1 MSILNYDKLMPAT
14 KSEIGSMSCE
24 RCDFTLNMPPSSP
37 QHANTRF
44 MPFDFADSEPISPK
58 PELSPGKSN
67 SDLPKEV
74 EKETD
79 GEGLKDAGPGGK
91 EKNGSSQFVRLN
103 VDERTVYEG
112 ELKDCEMHGH
122 GKLFVGESLLYAGEL
137 HHNVFH
143 GYGVLNNDGS
153 SLEGK
158 VAITQVRKGQNLNFL
173 DWLSYEG
180 TFKDNKREGKGC
192 LKFNQSDK
200 FIGEFINDEAE
211 GLGMLIGQEGTLSGI
226 WSKGVLLKELNFSQ
240 A

>member
-1 MSILNYDKLMPAT
+1 MSILNYDKSMPAT

-24 RCDFTLNMPPSSP
+24 RCDLTLNMPPFSP

-58 PELSPGKSN
+58 PEKSS
-67 SDLPKEV
+67 SDSPKEV
-74 EKETD
+74 EQEKDE
-79 GEGLKDAGPGGK
+79 EGLKDAGSEGK
-91 EKNGSSQFVRLN
+91 EKDDLSQFVRLN
-103 VDERTVYEG
+103 VDEKTVYEG

-122 GKLFVGESLLYAGEL
+122 GKLFVGDSLLYAGEL

-143 GYGVLNNDGS
+143 GYGVLTNDGS
-153 SLEGK
+153 SLEGN
-158 VAITQVRKGQNLNFL
+158 VAIAQVRKGQNLNFFG
-173 DWLSYEG
+173 WLSYEG
-180 TFKDNKREGKGC
+180 TFRDNKREGKGC

-211 GLGMLIGQEGTLSGI
+211 GLGLLIGQEGTLSGI